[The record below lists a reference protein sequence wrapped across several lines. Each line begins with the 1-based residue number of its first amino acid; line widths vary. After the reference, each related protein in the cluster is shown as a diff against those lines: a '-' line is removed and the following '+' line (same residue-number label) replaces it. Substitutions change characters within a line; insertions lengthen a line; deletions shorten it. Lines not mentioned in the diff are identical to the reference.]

1 MNKVIIIV
9 SADGEANVYDIVP
22 PATAASIAAQ
32 SGVTDPAFYQ
42 EFPESD
48 FDEACYNYPEA
59 FSLSAGVVSFSLDAA
74 KARASQLEKDKYSA
88 AEAAATTGFSA
99 NQLASQSSLD
109 PVDRLP
115 DIQAVLDTVN
125 VLAVDLNDKLTQ
137 IAVATTIDE
146 VNNIAYPPYGILF
159 TGRGDGLGPEDLN
172 VSYYTE
178 FNSVS
183 LTEAETELYVPGT
196 DTVLPY
202 TINPEIH
209 EGGFFDS
216 TVNCFNPGDY
226 LIQIRQVS
234 NSSVIAE
241 FEVPLAP
248 AGVDVPFNQPL
259 EG

>member
-32 SGVTDPAFYQ
+32 SGVTDPSLYQ

-125 VLAVDLNDKLTQ
+125 VLAVDLNDKLAQ
-137 IAVATTIDE
+137 IAAATDINE
-146 VNNIAYPPYGILF
+146 VNDIAYPPYGVLF
-159 TGRGDGLGPEDLN
+159 TGRGSGLGPEDLN
-172 VSYYTE
+172 VSYYNE
-178 FNSVS
+178 FVS
-183 LTEAETELYVPGT
+183 SSMLESDTELYVPGT
-196 DTVLPY
+196 DTVIAY
-202 TINPEIH
+202 DS
-209 EGGFFDS
+209 GGPGQFDS
-216 TVNCFNPGDY
+216 FGDCFNPGDY
-226 LIQIRQVS
+226 LMQIRQAS
-234 NSSVIAE
+234 TSRVIAE

-259 EG
+259 EE